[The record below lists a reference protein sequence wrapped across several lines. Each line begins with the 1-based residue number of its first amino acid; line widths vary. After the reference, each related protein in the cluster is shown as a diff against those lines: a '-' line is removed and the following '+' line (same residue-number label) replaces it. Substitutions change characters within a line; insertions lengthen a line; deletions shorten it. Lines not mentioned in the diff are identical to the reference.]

1 MNEWLLVNAKWAIVE
16 QYHGE
21 NKFHFDEMMIPTDDD
36 VHTQKH
42 INLILSQP
50 VFVPLLLNAAR
61 FS

>member
-50 VFVPLLLNAAR
+50 VFVLLLLNAAW